1 MRERGAVTLLVVFRV
16 LLVPLGNKPTRL
28 AAAQALVCST
38 LQITQLYSGA
48 SRQGGASSSTRATWG
63 QVSTPASPGRQ
74 SRGAL
79 SHFRTARHCHGRRDR
94 QPLSGVGSWRDSPAP
109 RATPGRGRLP
119 FTLFCARGAELVG
132 HQSACVSPGQPRT
145 RSGRAAPCLAL
156 RRLPPHGPLA
166 PRCCG
171 QVSVALLQRPLWP
184 LPLEGSTSSRPV
196 RQPRPR
202 TLVHRLGGGICLPR
216 LELVVPTCRLVG
228 GAGGRCA
235 PSVCVAAH
243 GPSELVRAH
252 SVRCVS
258 PRGAP
263 GFSTSRPLPLQH
275 RYSSLGPVGR
285 AVTVT
290 LVPVSPA
297 LPQGAAVQCEP
308 RTAPSS
314 ISSSLGRVIR
324 VAQPRLPGRSLG
336 SAPSMPCTA
345 PCPRSGVGMMG
356 TRGF

>member
-1 MRERGAVTLLVVFRV
+1 MDGGTDSRRAVRRGFLEGQPSTPSDSGQGPSAFYAVSR
-16 LLVPLGNKPTRL
+16 KRR
-28 AAAQALVCST
+28 
-38 LQITQLYSGA
+38 GA
-48 SRQGGASSSTRATWG
+48 SRAPKCMRFPWTAAHALRTRGPAPG
-63 QVSTPASPGRQ
+63 PAQAAPSRTPRAPVLWPG
-74 SRGAL
+74 
-79 SHFRTARHCHGRRDR
+79 FGR
-94 QPLSGVGSWRDSPAP
+94 SSPAP
-109 RATPGRGRLP
+109 P
-119 FTLFCARGAELVG
+119 V
-132 HQSACVSPGQPRT
+132 
-145 RSGRAAPCLAL
+145 AP
-156 RRLPPHGPLA
+156 
-166 PRCCG
+166 
-171 QVSVALLQRPLWP
+171 
-184 LPLEGSTSSRPV
+184 PLEGSTSSRPV

-202 TLVHRLGGGICLPR
+202 TLVDRLGGGICLPR

-252 SVRCVS
+252 SVRYVS

-263 GFSTSRPLPLQH
+263 GFSTSRPPPLQH

-285 AVTVT
+285 AVTVS

-324 VAQPRLPGRSLG
+324 VA
-336 SAPSMPCTA
+336 
-345 PCPRSGVGMMG
+345 
-356 TRGF
+356 

>member
-1 MRERGAVTLLVVFRV
+1 MLHFADHTALLWSIETGRCLVKYTGHVGSGEHPGIPGSPVAGCAEPFQDSEALPRTGGPTAAV
-16 LLVPLGNKPTRL
+16 
-28 AAAQALVCST
+28 
-38 LQITQLYSGA
+38 
-48 SRQGGASSSTRATWG
+48 
-63 QVSTPASPGRQ
+63 
-74 SRGAL
+74 
-79 SHFRTARHCHGRRDR
+79 
-94 QPLSGVGSWRDSPAP
+94 LSGVGSWRDSPAP
-109 RATPGRGRLP
+109 RATPGRGHLP
-119 FTLFCARGAELVG
+119 FTLFRARGAELVG

-145 RSGRAAPCLAL
+145 CSGRAALRLAL
-156 RRLPPHGPLA
+156 RRLPTHGPLA

-196 RQPRPR
+196 RQPRSR
-202 TLVHRLGGGICLPR
+202 TLVDRLGGGICLPR

-243 GPSELVRAH
+243 GPSELVHAH

-263 GFSTSRPLPLQH
+263 GFSTSRPPPLQH

-345 PCPRSGVGMMG
+345 PCPRSGVGMTG

>member
-1 MRERGAVTLLVVFRV
+1 MHAFPLDSRARAPDARPRAWPCAGCPLTDPSRPGAVARFRLLF
-16 LLVPLGNKPTRL
+16 
-28 AAAQALVCST
+28 
-38 LQITQLYSGA
+38 
-48 SRQGGASSSTRATWG
+48 SS
-63 QVSTPASPGRQ
+63 
-74 SRGAL
+74 
-79 SHFRTARHCHGRRDR
+79 
-94 QPLSGVGSWRDSPAP
+94 AP
-109 RATPGRGRLP
+109 CGP
-119 FTLFCARGAELVG
+119 F
-132 HQSACVSPGQPRT
+132 PW
-145 RSGRAAPCLAL
+145 RAAPPVAL
-156 RRLPPHGPLA
+156 SGSPGPLPA
-166 PRCCG
+166 
-171 QVSVALLQRPLWP
+171 QF
-184 LPLEGSTSSRPV
+184 
-196 RQPRPR
+196 PRPR

-263 GFSTSRPLPLQH
+263 GFSTSRPPPLQH

-345 PCPRSGVGMMG
+345 PCPRSGVGMAG

>member
-1 MRERGAVTLLVVFRV
+1 MDPSRPGAVARFRS
-16 LLVPLGNKPTRL
+16 LF
-28 AAAQALVCST
+28 
-38 LQITQLYSGA
+38 
-48 SRQGGASSSTRATWG
+48 SS
-63 QVSTPASPGRQ
+63 
-74 SRGAL
+74 
-79 SHFRTARHCHGRRDR
+79 
-94 QPLSGVGSWRDSPAP
+94 AP
-109 RATPGRGRLP
+109 CGP
-119 FTLFCARGAELVG
+119 F
-132 HQSACVSPGQPRT
+132 PW
-145 RSGRAAPCLAL
+145 RAAPPVAL
-156 RRLPPHGPLA
+156 SGSPGPLPA
-166 PRCCG
+166 
-171 QVSVALLQRPLWP
+171 QF
-184 LPLEGSTSSRPV
+184 
-196 RQPRPR
+196 PRPR

-263 GFSTSRPLPLQH
+263 GFSTSRPPPLQH

-345 PCPRSGVGMMG
+345 PCPRSGVGMAG